1 MAGEYIE
8 VVPVP
13 AWPSQCALCHGWGW
27 SRLCGACIERHA
39 APATRCP
46 RCALRLAAHAGPC
59 GRCLVHPPS
68 FDAALAAFDY
78 APPWDGLIAR
88 YKFHEAL
95 DLRDALAE
103 CLLTAWAQAGRPAP
117 GLLLPVP
124 LGEARLRERGYNQ
137 AWELV
142 RWLARRLAAPAS
154 AGLLLRLRETTQQ
167 MDLPLGDRAAN
178 VQGAFAVDPL
188 LRAQLQG
195 QDVTVVDDVMTTGAT
210 FEEIARV
217 LRAAGARRIQVWALA
232 RTPAPGD

>member
-1 MAGEYIE
+1 MVDEYIDA
-8 VVPVP
+8 VPVP

-27 SRLCGACIERHA
+27 SRLCDACIDRHA

-46 RCALRLAAHAGPC
+46 RCALRLIGHAGLC
-59 GRCLVHPPS
+59 GRCLVHPPG
-68 FDAALAAFDY
+68 FDAALAALDY

-103 CLLTAWAQAGRPAP
+103 RLLTAWAQAGRPAP

-124 LGEARLRERGYNQ
+124 LGVARLRERGYNQ
-137 AWELV
+137 AWELA
-142 RWLARRLAAPAS
+142 RRLARRLGAPAN

-167 MDLPLGDRAAN
+167 MALPLGERAAN

-188 LRAQLQG
+188 QRGQLQG
-195 QDVTVVDDVMTTGAT
+195 RDVTVVDDVMTTGAT

-217 LRAAGARRIQVWALA
+217 LRSAGARRLQVWALA